1 MFALLK
7 IFSSLQNLAGRT
19 DENIIVGI
27 VAEGFFGEDAFFGT
41 STFLGLLQGI
51 KMRLYSAI
59 LTGQIIFDC
68 SVFAVKKY
76 RLYQQFIN
84 FIVGWGCN

>member
-19 DENIIVGI
+19 DENVIAGI

-41 STFLGLLQGI
+41 STFLCLLQGI
-51 KMRLYSAI
+51 KMRFYSV
-59 LTGQIIFDC
+59 IFWNEGRAT
-68 SVFAVKKY
+68 VTIRY
-76 RLYQQFIN
+76 NEQYI
-84 FIVGWGCN
+84 